1 MKLTVLGSGSCVVEQ
16 NSRASSGYILE
27 AGSTTVMVD
36 TGTGST
42 KNIPESVYSTADL
55 DAVVNTHRHPDHVS
69 DLLPVIQDKVVRS
82 FSSEES
88 DIVLYGPEGHEEYLK
103 DRMRHEMVESPDSVE
118 KNFGFSFEIKEIDSR
133 EKISQNLAL
142 EPIEALHGPESFECL
157 SLKFISEGKE
167 IVFTGDTD
175 YNPELEEFAEGAD
188 ILVADCSRPGSQE
201 IEGHMNAEECG
212 RLAEKARVGK
222 LVLSHLYPETE
233 GEHLKSQAGSFFGG
247 EVVVAEDLMVI
258 EY

>member
-16 NSRASSGYILE
+16 DSRASSGYILE
-27 AGSTTVMVD
+27 AGNTTVMVD

-42 KNIPESVYSTADL
+42 KNIPESEYSIADL
-55 DAVVNTHRHPDHVS
+55 AVVVNTHRHPDHVS
-69 DLLPVIQDKVVRS
+69 DLLPVVQDKVVRS
-82 FSSEES
+82 FSSEEPE
-88 DIVLYGPEGHEEYLK
+88 IILYGPEGHQEYLK

-118 KNFGFSFEIKEIDSR
+118 ENFGFGFEVKEIGSP
-133 EKISQNLAL
+133 EKISQNMAL
-142 EPIEALHGPESFECL
+142 ESIEAIHGPESFECL

-188 ILVADCSRPGSQE
+188 ILVADCSRPRSQE
-201 IEGHMNAEECG
+201 VEGHMNAEECG
-212 RLAEKARVGK
+212 RLAEKAGVGK

-233 GEHLKSQAGSFFGG
+233 GENLKSQAGGFFDGDI
-247 EVVVAEDLMVI
+247 VVAEDLMFL